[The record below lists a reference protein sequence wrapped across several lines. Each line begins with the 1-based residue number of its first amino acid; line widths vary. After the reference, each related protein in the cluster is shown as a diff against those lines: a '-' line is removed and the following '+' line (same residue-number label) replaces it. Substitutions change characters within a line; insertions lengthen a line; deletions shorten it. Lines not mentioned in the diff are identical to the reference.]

1 MLLKSN
7 TKNGRLKRPILLY
20 YVCWVVNFNSN
31 FLGEYMSKTF
41 TFAGT
46 CVENDAVVYKFANDA
61 SRAKALER
69 FGCTEVKLVELPNA
83 MDKEAAV
90 AYLAT
95 VGMTAIKPARTAKS
109 KSAAAKPAK
118 AVPAKLPKVKTTGND
133 EVTREVYAE
142 AMSERSANGMPVV
155 SFAQYKRD
163 AAKAVAFFAKC
174 DAKLA
179 AKRAAGKSL

>member
-1 MLLKSN
+1 
-7 TKNGRLKRPILLY
+7 
-20 YVCWVVNFNSN
+20 
-31 FLGEYMSKTF
+31 MSKTF

-46 CVENDAVVYKFANDA
+46 CVENGAVVYKFANDA
-61 SRAKALER
+61 NRAKALER

-95 VGMTAIKPARTAKS
+95 VGMTAAKAPRAAKVTKPAAT
-109 KSAAAKPAK
+109 K
-118 AVPAKLPKVKTTGND
+118 AVAAKLPKVKTTGDD

-179 AKRAAGKSL
+179 AKRAVGKAL